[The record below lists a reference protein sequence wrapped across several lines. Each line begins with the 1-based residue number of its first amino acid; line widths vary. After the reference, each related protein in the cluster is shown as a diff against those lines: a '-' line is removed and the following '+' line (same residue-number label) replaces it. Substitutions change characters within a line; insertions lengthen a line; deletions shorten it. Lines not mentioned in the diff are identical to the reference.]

1 MRSLKGKV
9 GDLQDGA
16 KSEVLRRLKSV
27 EGHVRGVAKM
37 VEDGD
42 VTYADVVQQTNAIFS
57 AIRRINTVLLKD
69 FVEERVRKEEASEEM
84 VKDLVKAIDRVVK

>member
-1 MRSLKGKV
+1 MR
-9 GDLQDGA
+9 DGA

-37 VEDGD
+37 VEGGD

-57 AIRRINTVLLKD
+57 AIRRVNAVLLKD
-69 FVEERVRKEEASEEM
+69 FVEERAEKEGASEEM
-84 VKDLVKAIDRVVK
+84 VKDLIKAIDRVVK

>member
-1 MRSLKGKV
+1 
-9 GDLQDGA
+9 LQDGA

-37 VEDGD
+37 VEGGD

-57 AIRRINTVLLKD
+57 AIRRINAVLLKD
-69 FVEERVRKEEASEEM
+69 FVEERAEEGGASEEM

>member
-1 MRSLKGKV
+1 
-9 GDLQDGA
+9 LQDGA

-37 VEDGD
+37 VENED
-42 VTYADVVQQTNAIFS
+42 VSYADVVQQTNAIFS

-69 FVEERVRKEEASEEM
+69 FVEERAEQEGVSEDM

>member
-1 MRSLKGKV
+1 MT
-9 GDLQDGA
+9 DLQDGA

-37 VEDGD
+37 VENED

-69 FVEERVRKEEASEEM
+69 FVEERAEQEGASEDM

>member
-1 MRSLKGKV
+1 M
-9 GDLQDGA
+9 
-16 KSEVLRRLKSV
+16 LRRLKSV

-37 VEDGD
+37 VEEGD

-69 FVEERVRKEEASEEM
+69 FVEERAGEDGASEEM

>member
-1 MRSLKGKV
+1 
-9 GDLQDGA
+9 LQDGA

-37 VEDGD
+37 VENED

-69 FVEERVRKEEASEEM
+69 FVEERAEQEGASEDM

>member
-1 MRSLKGKV
+1 LKGKV

>member
-1 MRSLKGKV
+1 
-9 GDLQDGA
+9 LQDGA

-37 VEDGD
+37 VEGED
-42 VTYADVVQQTNAIFS
+42 VTYADIVQQTNAIFA

-69 FVEERVRKEEASEEM
+69 FVEERVEKEGASEEM

>member
-1 MRSLKGKV
+1 M
-9 GDLQDGA
+9 QDGA

-37 VEDGD
+37 VENED

-69 FVEERVRKEEASEEM
+69 FVEERAERDGASDEM
-84 VKDLVKAIDRVVK
+84 INDLIKAIDRVTK

>member
-1 MRSLKGKV
+1 MTE
-9 GDLQDGA
+9 LQDGA

-37 VEDGD
+37 VENED

-69 FVEERVRKEEASEEM
+69 FVEERAEQEGASEDM

>member
-1 MRSLKGKV
+1 M
-9 GDLQDGA
+9 QDGA

-37 VEDGD
+37 VENED
-42 VTYADVVQQTNAIFS
+42 VSYADVVQQTNAIFS

-69 FVEERVRKEEASEEM
+69 FVEERAEQEGASEDM
-84 VKDLVKAIDRVVK
+84 IKDVVKAIDRVVK

>member
-1 MRSLKGKV
+1 M
-9 GDLQDGA
+9 QDGA

-37 VEDGD
+37 VEGGD

-69 FVEERVRKEEASEEM
+69 FVEERAEKEGVSEEM
-84 VKDLVKAIDRVVK
+84 VRDLVKAIDRVVK

>member
-1 MRSLKGKV
+1 
-9 GDLQDGA
+9 LQDEA

-37 VEDGD
+37 VEGED
-42 VTYADVVQQTNAIFS
+42 VTYADIVQQTNAIFA

-69 FVEERVRKEEASEEM
+69 FVEERVEKEGSSEEM